1 MMLTYRARL
10 LDAVLVQRL
19 SSSGAVLLEGPKA
32 CGKTFTAE
40 QIAASRV
47 YLDVDEAALAAMQ
60 VDPRLVL
67 GGEAPQLVDEWQL
80 DATRVWNHIR
90 DEVNRRG
97 VPGQFILTGSSVPE
111 DDARRHT
118 GAGRF
123 ARLHMRPM
131 SLFESGEST
140 GEISLAALLRGERPA
155 VGPSSLTVPDVADLI
170 VRGGWPLNL
179 RLSVADAAQ
188 ANADYLRN
196 IAEVDIGRVE
206 QTRRDPVTAQRVLQA
221 LARNTAMEQKIA
233 RIANEVAGHVLD
245 TPLARSTLYDYLPPL
260 QRLMILEEQ
269 PPWSTHL
276 RSRATLRT
284 SPRTHL
290 VDPSL
295 AAAALGAG
303 PARLLS
309 DLNTLGLLFE
319 SLVVR
324 DCRVYADLL
333 DAVVHHYRDSD
344 DREVDII
351 VQTRSGPWGAL
362 EVKLGSGQV
371 DEAAKNLLE
380 FSNKVDAS
388 KVGAPAVL
396 GVVTSTGYGYTRPDG
411 VVVVPIGHL
420 GP

>member
-1 MMLTYRARL
+1 MLTYRPRL
-10 LDAVLVQRL
+10 LDAVLAQRL
-19 SSSGAVLLEGPKA
+19 NSSGAVLLEGPKA

-40 QIAASRV
+40 QVAASSV
-47 YLDVDEAALAAMQ
+47 YLDVDEAARAAMQ

-67 GGEAPQLVDEWQL
+67 GGAAPQLVDEWQL

-97 VPGQFILTGSSVPE
+97 LPGQFILTGSSVPE

-155 VGPSSLTVPDVADLI
+155 VGPSRLTVPDIADLI

-233 RIANEVAGHVLD
+233 RIANEVAGHTSD
-245 TPLARSTLYDYLPPL
+245 APLARSTLYDYLPPL

-276 RSRATLRT
+276 RSRATLRK

-380 FSNKVDAS
+380 FSAKVDAS